1 MSAMR
6 CETPDMVATARGT
19 RNRAHA
25 RNRCHQHPL
34 RLRLTRSSVFPEI
47 WKKRKKKPRSPPLQ
61 APPSTFAMW
70 PFTGRVK
77 REKAPQGR
85 GGFTQADAREGR
97 GMTAREKKRDV
108 TNRLVPHMEKHSVL
122 ITMIWPAERL
132 FEGFLVC
139 KEVRGLLRAA
149 RPWHF
154 LTLHVKEKTGQGGA
168 GGSGG
173 AARSGPSE
181 WTLHKL
187 LPILGHAEI
196 VLDSYAR
203 IPSVLE
209 QINKAERDSLEECQK
224 HKAAGNG
231 NECKSWGCFRTLTLT
246 PEAYVGALP
255 DPMDPHAPSPAHT
268 APDIAAGQG
277 GTGENAD
284 SGPRTVGRN
293 RFELVI
299 RVAERSSDTTPT
311 DVLNEMMRRHL
322 LRELNGLTLFRS
334 KLEDKGALVVAKAL
348 VWPVPLSSSRPMTIV
363 SMHVPAHTHSLA
375 YTHAHAHTTAPS

>member
-1 MSAMR
+1 
-6 CETPDMVATARGT
+6 
-19 RNRAHA
+19 
-25 RNRCHQHPL
+25 
-34 RLRLTRSSVFPEI
+34 
-47 WKKRKKKPRSPPLQ
+47 
-61 APPSTFAMW
+61 
-70 PFTGRVK
+70 
-77 REKAPQGR
+77 
-85 GGFTQADAREGR
+85 
-97 GMTAREKKRDV
+97 MTAREKKRDV
-108 TNRLVPHMEKHSVL
+108 TNRLVPHMDKHIGL

-149 RPWHF
+149 KPWHF

-268 APDIAAGQG
+268 VPDIAAGQG

-293 RFELVI
+293 RFELVM